1 VKLTTG
7 NPRDALIQAYYLGTP
22 LFWLL
27 DVALQAPI
35 RAAALPDPGWRL
47 LYYAFAMGCGILA
60 RWRPR
65 LTPFIGLA
73 ESSVSLLLLV
83 LSVLLPIFTLPS
95 RVAEGGDLAVPF
107 GPTQLIN
114 VFLSGSMLVI
124 SFYRNQERISALIRG
139 ASDDRIE

>member
-1 VKLTTG
+1 VRLTAG
-7 NPRDALIQAYYLGTP
+7 SPRDALIQAYYLGTP

-35 RAAALPDPGWRL
+35 RAAALPDAGWRL
-47 LYYAFAMGCGILA
+47 LYYAFATGCGILS

-65 LTPFIGLA
+65 MTAFIGLA

-95 RVAEGGDLAVPF
+95 RVAEGGDLSVPF
-107 GPTQLIN
+107 GPTRLIN
-114 VFLSGSMLVI
+114 VFLSGSILVI
-124 SFYRNQERISALIRG
+124 SFYRNQERISALVRG
-139 ASDDRIE
+139 ASNNGEE